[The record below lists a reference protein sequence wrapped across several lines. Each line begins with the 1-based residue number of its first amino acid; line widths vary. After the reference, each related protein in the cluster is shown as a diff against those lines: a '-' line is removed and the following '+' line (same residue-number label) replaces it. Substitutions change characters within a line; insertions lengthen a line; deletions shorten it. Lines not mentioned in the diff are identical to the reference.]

1 MARWYWR
8 GDSAGDGARSEENKE
23 GKEERAEVEIELC
36 EKGADREQLRVFFRV
51 VVTINP
57 ISPVITSTNAG

>member
-8 GDSAGDGARSEENKE
+8 EDSAGDGARSEENKE

-36 EKGADREQLRVFFRV
+36 EKGETESSFVFSFALSLRLIRF
-51 VVTINP
+51 P
-57 ISPVITSTNAG
+57 P

>member
-36 EKGADREQLRVFFRV
+36 EKGEKRASCFLSRCRYD
-51 VVTINP
+51 
-57 ISPVITSTNAG
+57 